1 MDCVPIIVSF
11 LRNDM
16 MGKFSEPNYQRNCFS
31 PMATYYELKVQAEA
45 LARRAEE
52 ARLAEL
58 ERIITSIREQ
68 VA

>member
-1 MDCVPIIVSF
+1 
-11 LRNDM
+11 
-16 MGKFSEPNYQRNCFS
+16 
-31 PMATYYELKVQAEA
+31 MATYYELKVQAEA
-45 LARRAEE
+45 LARRTEE